1 MGREGWVAGPKVA
14 LGQLELTVKQIWG
27 NGGGEG
33 RSKEKWKPLG
43 VCGAGGGGME
53 VSWAGGSRG
62 DSSEGSQERKMVR
75 AGTVA
80 CLLALSTSSV
90 NILIPSSLEFGLPGR
105 PFGLLHSGLNF
116 AARKTEAA
124 FAALGSP
131 SR

>member
-1 MGREGWVAGPKVA
+1 MKQKE
-14 LGQLELTVKQIWG
+14 QIWG
-27 NGGGEG
+27 DGGVKGG
-33 RSKEKWKPLG
+33 AKRSGSLWGYVGQE
-43 VCGAGGGGME
+43 GGME
-53 VSWAGGSRG
+53 VSQAGGSRG
-62 DSSEGSQERKMVR
+62 DSSEGSQEHKMVQ

-90 NILIPSSLEFGLPGR
+90 NILIPSFLKSGLPGR
-105 PFGLLHSGLNF
+105 PFGLLHSGSNF